1 MSFVDKDSA
10 AEFLG
15 VSPRTIEKWT
25 QEKRIPHYK
34 ISHRCVRYD
43 VVKLVEWMNEG
54 YVPAKDGAA

>member
-25 QEKRIPHYK
+25 QQKQIPHYK
-34 ISHRCVRYD
+34 VSHRCIRYD
-43 VVKLVEWMNEG
+43 VAELAEWMKEA